1 MSDPVIQI
9 ISGERFFEPAEKAR
23 ASSLTAILKKPI
35 AIYGIGE
42 CAHWFHEIGMKRL
55 GIKPVIALDRAPP
68 VLEWCGV
75 KTSTVEECITQS
87 QINIIDL
94 EIIVCVGSRS
104 IYNTIRESLRT
115 LGCTGVH
122 FLHDFYEFHSFFV
135 LNPKEVPRRI
145 NKNKKKFQTAYN
157 LISDDIS
164 KEIFCR
170 LLQVHSR
177 LEPLDIPASPREQQY
192 FPKDIPFFG
201 NYKTYV
207 CCGAYDGENITRLA
221 AQIGKT
227 ETILCFEPEPKIYS
241 KLTDCARQHIGQTAE
256 NIICFHNAVSCQ
268 NGIQPFISGDGL
280 GSRLD
285 ETGKDYA
292 QCITL
297 DDALL
302 GFKPTFI
309 SMDIEGSE
317 VAAIEGGRQL
327 ITDHLP
333 DLGICVY
340 HYPEQIAEVI
350 QTINSIHSGYQ
361 FHVRNYT
368 GYLTETV
375 VYATTKNQL
384 N

>member
-1 MSDPVIQI
+1 MSDPVENILE
-9 ISGERFFEPAEKAR
+9 GMRVYAPVEKEQKLNLSDLAQNP
-23 ASSLTAILKKPI
+23 L
-35 AIYGIGE
+35 AIYGLGE
-42 CAHWFHEIGMKRL
+42 CAHWFHEIGIKKL
-55 GIKPVIALDRAPP
+55 GINPSVALDQKPP
-68 VLEWCGV
+68 GTEWFGV
-75 KTSTVEECITQS
+75 KTSTPKNFVNQNRIS
-87 QINIIDL
+87 LN
-94 EIIVCVGSRS
+94 EIEVVVCVGSR
-104 IYNTIRESLRT
+104 ITYNAIKSSLNSFGFTR
-115 LGCTGVH
+115 VH

-135 LNPKEVPRRI
+135 TDPEEVRERI
-145 NKNKKKFQTAYN
+145 RKNKKKFEIAYD
-157 LISDDIS
+157 LISEETS

-201 NYKTYV
+201 NYQTYV
-207 CCGAYDGENITRLA
+207 CCGAYDGENIARLA

-241 KLTDCARQHIGQTAE
+241 KLTDCARQHIGQTAQ
-256 NIICFHNAVSCQ
+256 NIICFHNAVCDQ
-268 NGIQPFISGDGL
+268 NGIKPFISGDGL

-285 ETGKDYA
+285 ETGEDYA
-292 QCITL
+292 QCVTL

-317 VAAIEGGRQL
+317 VAAIEGGRRL

-333 DLGICVY
+333 DLAVCVY

-350 QTINSIHSGYQ
+350 QAINSIHSGYQ
-361 FHVRNYT
+361 FYVRNYT

-375 VYATTKNQL
+375 VYATTKK
-384 N
+384 